1 MWVTCP
7 LHAPGHQ
14 VTDLRSHLAPNRP
27 QSLRGQHPW
36 LGNGGGRGN
45 KCFPTTFILYCK
57 SQSQQMGQLP
67 TKVQKLFGYPRP
79 TPVELDPHWGHSP
92 VLLDVPITAVLKGQ
106 GLSSVQDSF
115 PTRCLNFV
123 MYILGSSLLIICST
137 PSSCPCISPCLSFK
151 LYQKLPYQA
160 SCNTKTL
167 HILFNELNCPGTR
180 QSSCGRS
187 PDLWYRN
194 VSQQHCTEF
203 ESKAK
208 PSCALGIVASKMS
221 GRARWLA

>member
-1 MWVTCP
+1 MVVGEGIGVSPP
-7 LHAPGHQ
+7 LLSSTVNLRANKWANSPPRCRSFLATWGLRLLSWIHAGG
-14 VTDLRSHLAPNRP
+14 TAPFC
-27 QSLRGQHPW
+27 W
-36 LGNGGGRGN
+36 M
-45 KCFPTTFILYCK
+45 C
-57 SQSQQMGQLP
+57 
-67 TKVQKLFGYPRP
+67 
-79 TPVELDPHWGHSP
+79 
-92 VLLDVPITAVLKGQ
+92 TAVLKGQ

-115 PTRCLNFV
+115 PTRCLDFV

-167 HILFNELNCPGTR
+167 YILFNELNCPGTR
-180 QSSCGRS
+180 QSSCGWS

-208 PSCALGIVASKMS
+208 PSCAQGILASKTS